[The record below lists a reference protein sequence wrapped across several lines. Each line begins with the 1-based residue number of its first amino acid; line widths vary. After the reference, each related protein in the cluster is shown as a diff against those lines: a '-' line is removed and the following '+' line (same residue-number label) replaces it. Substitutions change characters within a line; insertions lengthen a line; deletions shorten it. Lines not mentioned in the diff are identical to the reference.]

1 MRECAVAVADAP
13 RFAKIPP
20 RLGRLL
26 IVLGCLLGLAVG
38 CYLQLPGLP
47 YIFGGDNDFM
57 CFYSA
62 AQLAGSGEL
71 YHPEAVLRAQSRL
84 WNSPRSLPYT
94 RLPFYAA
101 LLSPLRFF
109 SYQHAYW
116 IWQLGS
122 LTAMLLFVF
131 FWPAPRRWI
140 AAMACCWSL
149 PLLDCFFV
157 GRDVPVIM
165 TVLAVSLALLFRGRD
180 FAAGCVFSLCLIK
193 YNLFLPIPLLIV
205 GKRLWRFGGGMV
217 AGGAALLGISFAV
230 GGWTW
235 PWQYIAVLTGPRT
248 TGRYS
253 GMPNLHGLLSFLPPS
268 VLLEAAGTCVVLA
281 AAWFVIRRGDIA
293 RAISVTLVSGLLISY
308 HAFFGDALLLVPASL
323 LLLSRTSSVPL
334 RLAAIFMLCPLA
346 YVPFLVPDSP
356 FPPPA
361 VLLLPLLVMVTDAI
375 LAGGGPWRVFARR
388 TVPEFRG

>member
-1 MRECAVAVADAP
+1 MSVLSPEVPSVSPADPP
-13 RFAKIPP
+13 RSAKIPP
-20 RLGRLL
+20 WLGRLL
-26 IVLGCLLGLAVG
+26 IVLGCLLGLAVD

-47 YIFGGDNDFM
+47 YIFAGDNDFM

-71 YHPEAVLRAQSRL
+71 YHPEAVVRAQSRL

-101 LLSPLRFF
+101 MLSPLRLF
-109 SYQHAYW
+109 SYRHAYW
-116 IWQLGS
+116 VWQLGS
-122 LTAMLLFVF
+122 LIAMLLFVY
-131 FWPAPRRWI
+131 FWPAPRRWM

-157 GRDVPVIM
+157 GRDVAVIM
-165 TVLAVSLALLFRGRD
+165 AVLAVSLALLFRGRD

-193 YNLFLPIPLLIV
+193 YNLFLPVPLLIV
-205 GKRLWRFGGGMV
+205 GRRLWRFGGGMV

-230 GGWTW
+230 GGWSW
-235 PWQYIAVLTGPRT
+235 PWQYVAVLRAPKT

-253 GMPNLHGLLSFLPPS
+253 GMPNLHGLFSGLPPS
-268 VLLEAAGTCVVLA
+268 VLLEAGGTCVVLV
-281 AAWFVIRRGDIA
+281 AAWFVIRRGGIA
-293 RAISVTLVSGLLISY
+293 RAVSATLVSGLLISY

-323 LLLSRTSSVPL
+323 LLLNGTSSVPL

-346 YVPFLVPDSP
+346 YLPFLLPASP
-356 FPPPA
+356 FPPA
-361 VLLLPLLVMVTDAI
+361 VVILLPLLVMVAEAI
-375 LAGGGPWRVFARR
+375 QAGDRPL
-388 TVPEFRG
+388 ELRG